1 MRSGKPSA
9 KRWRDFAGVTF
20 SLVQNIR
27 GEVGFSQMQKCSR
40 IVSYPCGVPRFLER
54 RQRLKSRSWQIQSA
68 LIDERHTCHYNHARS
83 SKRDEPR
90 ADPGRRADRGLRECA
105 R

>member
-20 SLVQNIR
+20 SLVQNMR

-40 IVSYPCGVPRFLER
+40 IVSCPAVFRVPLNGI
-54 RQRLKSRSWQIQSA
+54 S
-68 LIDERHTCHYNHARS
+68 
-83 SKRDEPR
+83 
-90 ADPGRRADRGLRECA
+90 G
-105 R
+105 

>member
-40 IVSYPCGVPRFLER
+40 VIKVLARCICIRTPCGVPRFLER
-54 RQRLKSRSWQIQSA
+54 HQRLKSRSWQIQST

-90 ADPGRRADRGLRECA
+90 ADPGR
-105 R
+105 